1 MGNCLA
7 GLGTGLSIVNLKNE
21 KEVYDNLY
29 DLISMDCDLTE
40 NEECFKE
47 DTLELGFANEAARR
61 VTEALAEFGRPTT
74 AEEFEK
80 VADKV
85 FESISNQEYW
95 GVCSLQVKDLGDNK
109 VVLSYAY
116 GGNYEC

>member
-1 MGNCLA
+1 MGIYSQS
-7 GLGTGLSIVNLKNE
+7 LGTGLSIVDLKNE

-40 NEECFKE
+40 NEEYFKD
-47 DTLELGFANEAARR
+47 DTLELGFENEADRR
-61 VTEALAEFGRPTT
+61 VKEALVEFGQPTT

-85 FESISNQEYW
+85 FESISNEEYW
-95 GVCSLQVKDLGDNK
+95 GLCALQVKDLGDNK

-116 GGNYEC
+116 GGHYGF

>member
-1 MGNCLA
+1 MANCTA
-7 GLGTGLSIVNLKNE
+7 SLGTGLSIVDLKNE

-40 NEECFKE
+40 NEEYFKD
-47 DTLELGFANEAARR
+47 DTLELGFENEADRR
-61 VTEALAEFGRPTT
+61 VKEALAEFGKPTT

-85 FESISNQEYW
+85 FDSISNQEYW
-95 GVCSLQVKDLGDNK
+95 GVCDLQVKDLGNNK

-116 GGNYEC
+116 GGHSVI

>member
-1 MGNCLA
+1 MGNCISS
-7 GLGTGLSIVNLKNE
+7 LGTGLSIVNLKNE

-40 NEECFKE
+40 NEEYFQD
-47 DTLELGFANEAARR
+47 DTLELGYENEAERI
-61 VTEALAEFGRPTT
+61 VKEALAEFGQPTT

-85 FESISNQEYW
+85 FDSISNEEYW
-95 GVCSLQVKDLGDNK
+95 GNCELQVKDLGDNK

-116 GGNYEC
+116 GGHSEI